1 MAVLADN
8 VTKDALIGDLSA
20 TRCAAPSRIYH
31 MQPHSPRH
39 ARMARTTAC
48 SRRTT
53 ACSRR
58 PPHRDRLVET
68 VSSVCGTSRVA

>member
-48 SRRTT
+48 SRR
-53 ACSRR
+53 

-68 VSSVCGTSRVA
+68 VSSVCGTSRLPLEIA